1 MKDRHYAHAELP
13 AALRARVSRFV
24 ALRARYYAAEALGL
38 TALALSALAAHP
50 IILRT
55 AIHPLTEF
63 VLSNAPLFFALVI
76 LAGMYYSRSIVERER
91 AALREAF
98 RAHGLHAKHAHA
110 RIHDD
115 RTVTL
120 TNKEPSVWQR
130 FRHHHVSLR

>member
-1 MKDRHYAHAELP
+1 VKDRHYAHAELP
-13 AALRARVSRFV
+13 AALRARVTRFV
-24 ALRARYYAAEALGL
+24 TLRTHHYIAEILGL
-38 TALALSALAAHP
+38 TALALSALAMHP
-50 IILRT
+50 PILHAVMHP
-55 AIHPLTEF
+55 AIVF
-63 VLSNAPLFFALVI
+63 VLSNAPVLLALVI

-98 RAHGLHAKHAHA
+98 RAHGLHARHAHA

-115 RTVTL
+115 QTVTL